1 MSKEN
6 PPPDKRRDKPPPPSQ
21 NPTSV
26 FIVWDCMIKKVDGYF
41 LTSSLK
47 DQHLVK
53 TRTFSTEKTIDI
65 YNYLKQLRETFNQ
78 KCPFCTLE

>member
-6 PPPDKRRDKPPPPSQ
+6 PSPDKRRDKPPPPSQ
-21 NPTSV
+21 NPTNISEH
-26 FIVWDCMIKKVDGYF
+26 CLELHEKVDGYF

-53 TRTFSTEKTIDI
+53 TRTFSTEKTIDM